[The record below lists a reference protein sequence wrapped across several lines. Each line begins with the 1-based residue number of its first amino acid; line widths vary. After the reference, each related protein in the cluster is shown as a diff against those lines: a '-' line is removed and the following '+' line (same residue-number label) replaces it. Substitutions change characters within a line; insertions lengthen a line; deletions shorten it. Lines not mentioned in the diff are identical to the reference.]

1 MSLLLKLI
9 AVAEQSESDS
19 SVTALR
25 SIIGTVNHENTKLY
39 RQISGPPHATG
50 IFSKLSPQWIQDL
63 IRETE
68 NKSQQEDPMEQDITD
83 HAT

>member
-25 SIIGTVNHENTKLY
+25 SIIGSIHHENTKLY
-39 RQISGPPHATG
+39 RQISGPLHATR
-50 IFSKLSPQWIQDL
+50 IFSILSPQRIQDL
-63 IRETE
+63 IRELGT
-68 NKSQQEDPMEQDITD
+68 SQQDAPMEQDITK
-83 HAT
+83 HAS